1 MGRSRK
7 IRPPGSGVHISLAAP
22 EGSILM
28 LVRMLVWSVR
38 RLGWPNILILAL
50 LLSALGSVVWGLM
63 DAVRG
68 LDAGLLLPLAALSLL
83 LGLALARSPFP
94 GWLAA
99 GISVI
104 LGLEIV
110 VIRVGQ
116 LGLELLS
123 LVRLTAGLVWQVWR
137 WPVAGPPEFQPLLLG
152 LAGFVVDI
160 ATVLGRVAGWLQA
173 VVAGTASFE
182 PVAVAFIWAL
192 AVWLV
197 TAWAGWAIYRRQQP
211 LQAIAPAG
219 TLLVVT
225 LSYSGSQLWVLPVV
239 LGATLLL
246 MALIGHINRERFW
259 QNTGIDYAVEVRLDL
274 AVAVI
279 PVALGLV
286 LLAYMAPSVS
296 LRRVA
301 RSAQELIWGQPIAAG
316 PVAKSL
322 GLQPRRGE
330 PGPFDRVRYAGLPR
344 RHLIGSGPELSQQ
357 LVMVIQTTRPEDGPG
372 RVEAGSPVRRYWRS
386 LTYNQ
391 YTGRGWV
398 TGPTQTGEFEAGDP
412 VSSVNLPGRFFQ
424 QEVRR
429 MDSEEGGLVHFSGSL
444 LTVHQDYRAALRS
457 DSDLFGA
464 TVDTPQYLADS
475 WLPVV
480 SKTELRAAGSQYP
493 DWVQRRYLVLPKQVP
508 ARVLGLARDLTATEP
523 TPYDRARAIEAYLRR
538 FPYTL
543 DLPPPPDQDVVDYF
557 LFEEQ
562 RGYCDYYATAMVVL
576 ARAAGL
582 PARLVIGYV
591 GESSPANPDRFVITE
606 ADAHAWPEIYFPDY
620 GWIEF
625 EPTAGRPDLN
635 RPEERDTT
643 LLAAEW
649 ALAAESTA
657 GAEIDLSP
665 VWRGLLAVLAILAV
679 VGVGWP
685 AADSWRL
692 RRLGPAA
699 AAAVLYHRLNRY
711 GRRLKLPAWAGDT
724 PYEFAGLLA
733 GRLAAL
739 SQAGRRADLLAPA
752 AQEIRRLADLYVQV
766 SYSPHP
772 PTPADQAQAC
782 SGGCGWPCYGRG
794 LKILQGINN
803 TGRV

>member
-1 MGRSRK
+1 
-7 IRPPGSGVHISLAAP
+7 
-22 EGSILM
+22 M
-28 LVRMLVWSVR
+28 LVRVLVWSVR

-68 LDAGLLLPLAALSLL
+68 LDPGLLLPLSALSLL

-99 GISVI
+99 AITVI

-110 VIRVGQ
+110 ILRVGQ
-116 LGLELLS
+116 LGLEMLL
-123 LVRLTAGLVWQVWR
+123 LVRLAAGLAWQVWR
-137 WPVAGPPEFQPLLLG
+137 WPVAGPPDLQPMLLG
-152 LAGFVVDI
+152 LAGFAADV

-173 VVAGTASFE
+173 LVAGTASFE

-197 TAWAGWAIYRRQQP
+197 TAWAGWAIYRRRQP

-225 LSYSGSQLWVLPVV
+225 LSYGGSQLWVLAVV

-259 QNTGIDYAVEVRLDL
+259 QTAGVDYAVEVRLDL

-279 PVALGLV
+279 PIALGLV

-296 LRRVA
+296 LRTIA
-301 RSAQELIWGQPIAAG
+301 RSAQELIWGRPVAAG

-322 GLQPRRGE
+322 GLRSRPGS
-330 PGPFDRVRYAGLPR
+330 PGPFDRVRYGGLPR
-344 RHLIGSGPELSQQ
+344 RHLIGSGPELSRQ
-357 LVMVIQTTRPEDGPG
+357 LVMVIQAIHPEGGPG
-372 RVEAGSPVRRYWRS
+372 EVKAGSPARRYWRS

-391 YTGRGWV
+391 YTGRGWI
-398 TGPTQTGEFEAGDP
+398 TGPAETREFEAGEP
-412 VSSVNLPGRFFQ
+412 VSSVNLPGRVLR
-424 QEVRR
+424 QEVR
-429 MDSEEGGLVHFSGSL
+429 MLDSQAGGLVHFSGSL

-457 DSDLFGA
+457 DGDLFGA

-475 WLPVV
+475 WLPAA
-480 SKTELRAAGSQYP
+480 SEAELRAAGSQYP
-493 DWVQRRYLVLPKQVP
+493 AWVQRRYLVLPEQIP

-523 TPYDRARAIEAYLRR
+523 TPYDRARAIESYLRR

-557 LFEEQ
+557 LFDEQ
-562 RGYCDYYATAMVVL
+562 RGYCDYYATAMVIL

-582 PARLVIGYV
+582 PARLVVGYV

-625 EPTAGRPDLN
+625 EPTAGRPGLD
-635 RPEERDTT
+635 RPLERDTS
-643 LLAAEW
+643 LLAAET
-649 ALAAESTA
+649 ALAAENEA
-657 GAEIDLSP
+657 GAQIDLSP
-665 VWRGLLAVLAILAV
+665 LWRGLLAVLALLAM
-679 VGVGWP
+679 VGLGWP

-692 RRLGPAA
+692 RRLAPAA
-699 AAAVLYHRLNRY
+699 TAAVLYYRLNRY

-724 PYEFAGLLA
+724 PYEFAAQLA
-733 GRLAAL
+733 GRLAEL
-739 SQAGRRADLLAPA
+739 GRAGRLAPA
-752 AQEIRRLADLYVQV
+752 AQDIHRLADMYVQA

-772 PTPADQAQAC
+772 PTPADQAQAVRTWWRLQWRLWLAWL
-782 SGGCGWPCYGRG
+782 WPGA
-794 LKILQGINN
+794 QDTPENQ
-803 TGRV
+803 